1 MRSVDW
7 YFLLVYRTHP
17 FMLKQFWCFCPFLG
31 VLFETSQK
39 KIYAFWRCVFGKW
52 RVQVLGYSEEGGEW
66 PQLEIGRTACHEFND
81 RAPKGPDIYFGVD
94 NLLPFDGLRSH
105 PVRRS
110 TSWQSFLVFTDINS
124 NSKIC
129 YFQFSIFG
137 EEKIKP
143 LDIPV
148 HNVEFMEVVK
158 TFKNLKDV
166 QFDEGLWKNRSFA
179 QSSKRSSLNIL

>member
-1 MRSVDW
+1 M
-7 YFLLVYRTHP
+7 
-17 FMLKQFWCFCPFLG
+17 
-31 VLFETSQK
+31 
-39 KIYAFWRCVFGKW
+39 
-52 RVQVLGYSEEGGEW
+52 QVLGYSEEGGEW
-66 PQLEIGRTACHEFND
+66 TQLEIGRTTCHEFND
-81 RAPKGPDIYFGVD
+81 RAAKGPDIYFGVD
-94 NLLPFDGLRSH
+94 NLLPFNGLRSH
-105 PVRRS
+105 PVRWP

-148 HNVEFMEVVK
+148 HNIEFMEVVK
-158 TFKNLKDV
+158 TFKNLEDV

-179 QSSKRSSLNIL
+179 